1 MTNEFN
7 FDVKHED
14 YKEWL
19 NQIEQV
25 SDADCSLLSEPDP
38 YTKCVRSPEIQKSA
52 AAKMDANGNIHA
64 GNISAQNQGRP
75 EDGAPPSPSPECTQI
90 LPDHF
95 NLPLDVPLAS
105 QGGLPHGPRGSA
117 KAAVHCAETGQ
128 LQETSIPRS
137 AAYFRHRFPGARH
150 GCEDPFDHHRP
161 CVQQHHAE
169 YLCPCD
175 R

>member
-1 MTNEFN
+1 MLSPFEWWCRNFILPDICKPCLFVFLRNLFYLTFN

-64 GNISAQNQGRP
+64 GNISAYWIPQITLQREIGGTVYTVTGYYEGKTDFLRKLERMTVDRMRRAM
-75 EDGAPPSPSPECTQI
+75 EDDI
-90 LPDHF
+90 D
-95 NLPLDVPLAS
+95 D
-105 QGGLPHGPRGSA
+105 
-117 KAAVHCAETGQ
+117 K
-128 LQETSIPRS
+128 
-137 AAYFRHRFPGARH
+137 
-150 GCEDPFDHHRP
+150 
-161 CVQQHHAE
+161 
-169 YLCPCD
+169 
-175 R
+175 

>member
-64 GNISAQNQGRP
+64 GNISAYWIP
-75 EDGAPPSPSPECTQI
+75 QI
-90 LPDHF
+90 
-95 NLPLDVPLAS
+95 
-105 QGGLPHGPRGSA
+105 
-117 KAAVHCAETGQ
+117 T
-128 LQETSIPRS
+128 LQREIGDSL
-137 AAYFRHRFPGARH
+137 YRHRILRRKTDFLRKLERMTVDRMRRAM
-150 GCEDPFDHHRP
+150 EDDI
-161 CVQQHHAE
+161 
-169 YLCPCD
+169 D
-175 R
+175 DK

>member
-64 GNISAQNQGRP
+64 GNISAYWIPQITLQREIGGTVYTVTGYYEGKTDFLRKLERMTVDRMRRAM
-75 EDGAPPSPSPECTQI
+75 EDDI
-90 LPDHF
+90 D
-95 NLPLDVPLAS
+95 N
-105 QGGLPHGPRGSA
+105 
-117 KAAVHCAETGQ
+117 K
-128 LQETSIPRS
+128 
-137 AAYFRHRFPGARH
+137 
-150 GCEDPFDHHRP
+150 
-161 CVQQHHAE
+161 
-169 YLCPCD
+169 
-175 R
+175 